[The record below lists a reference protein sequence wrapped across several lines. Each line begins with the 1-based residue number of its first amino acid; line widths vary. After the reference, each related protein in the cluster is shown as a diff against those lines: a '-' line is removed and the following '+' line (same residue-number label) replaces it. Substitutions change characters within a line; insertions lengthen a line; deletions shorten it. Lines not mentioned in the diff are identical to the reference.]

1 MNMKKGIMICRITVV
16 VSLVAVFA
24 LMITIANFDIENW
37 NNTVSTIMK
46 SLNYILWA
54 FISISFIVMIGL
66 QQKMKDQKTEDR
78 IKELE
83 QEVERLKK
91 K

>member
-1 MNMKKGIMICRITVV
+1 MNMKKGIMVCRITIV
-16 VSLVAVFA
+16 VSLIAVFA
-24 LMITIANFDIENW
+24 LMITIANFDMENW
-37 NNTVSTIMK
+37 NNTVATIMK
-46 SLNYILWA
+46 ILNYILWGC
-54 FISISFIVMIGL
+54 ISISFIVMIGL